1 MGASDDSGARLA
13 NRDVGGSGGNVV
25 SLHQDAGRTGKTVA
39 GNCRGR
45 NENHVRFPGQVQA
58 MKALLRWYQRNF
70 KLSDETQKACKAHHD
85 TWCRVQQVVGKD
97 DLKKFKEQGV

>member
-1 MGASDDSGARLA
+1 
-13 NRDVGGSGGNVV
+13 
-25 SLHQDAGRTGKTVA
+25 
-39 GNCRGR
+39 
-45 NENHVRFPGQVQA
+45 